1 MSEHVRAL
9 VAEAGGT
16 FMFFFIGA
24 GAIVAGVAGGGGG
37 GGIGSIALAHG
48 LALAVAVSTFGALS
62 GGHFNPAVTFGLA
75 VAGKHP
81 WPRVATY
88 WAAQLVGALAAGA
101 ALRYAFDFAP
111 TALDK
116 THIGTPGLGAGVTVP
131 VAIVVEALLTLFLV
145 WVVFGTAV
153 SPLAPRIGGLGI
165 GFAVAADIFV
175 GGGITGAAMNPA
187 RWFGP
192 AVAAG
197 FYDNWF
203 VYWIGPLVGAAVAG
217 LSYRYVFAPPEG
229 RAPAIVSAPP
239 V

>member
-1 MSEHVRAL
+1 MAIADSSKATVR
-9 VAEAGGT
+9 VRE
-16 FMFFFIGA
+16 
-24 GAIVAGVAGGGGG
+24 
-37 GGIGSIALAHG
+37 
-48 LALAVAVSTFGALS
+48 
-62 GGHFNPAVTFGLA
+62 
-75 VAGKHP
+75 
-81 WPRVATY
+81 
-88 WAAQLVGALAAGA
+88 QLVGVSAPSDAVLVAKGAKGSFTLRDDGTFGSDSVISFDLTTLTSDQRQRDETVKRDPLQVTRFSTAEFVPTKATGLTLPLAAS
-101 ALRYAFDFAP
+101 
-111 TALDK
+111 
-116 THIGTPGLGAGVTVP
+116 GLGAGVTVP

>member
-9 VAEAGGT
+9 VAEAGGS

-48 LALAVAVSTFGALS
+48 LALAVAVSTF
-62 GGHFNPAVTFGLA
+62 
-75 VAGKHP
+75 
-81 WPRVATY
+81 
-88 WAAQLVGALAAGA
+88 GALAAGA